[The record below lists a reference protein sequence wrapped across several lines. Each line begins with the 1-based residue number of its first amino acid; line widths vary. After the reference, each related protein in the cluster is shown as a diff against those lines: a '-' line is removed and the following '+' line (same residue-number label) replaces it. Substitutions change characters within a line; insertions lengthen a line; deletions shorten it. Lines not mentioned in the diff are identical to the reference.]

1 MKNLEK
7 IEKVKELFN
16 EGIKL
21 LKQIDISDK
30 DEINDIV
37 ENFGSLKID
46 DGGIFSQ
53 LEYIKEDIIDEMKK

>member
-1 MKNLEK
+1 MTNLEK

-37 ENFGSLKID
+37 ETFGSLKSD

-53 LEYIKEDIIDEMKK
+53 IEYIKEDIIEESK

>member
-16 EGIKL
+16 EGVKL

-37 ENFGSLKID
+37 ENFGSLKSD

-53 LEYIKEDIIDEMKK
+53 LEYIKEDIIEDSK